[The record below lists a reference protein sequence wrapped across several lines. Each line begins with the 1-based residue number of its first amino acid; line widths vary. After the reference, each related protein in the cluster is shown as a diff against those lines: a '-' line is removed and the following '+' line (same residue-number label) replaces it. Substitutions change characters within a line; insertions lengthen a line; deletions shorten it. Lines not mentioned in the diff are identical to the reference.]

1 MTITFPF
8 FFSIFASDILPI
20 FIIAGVGFLLARYL
34 GASVTTLSRV
44 VFNALTPCLAF
55 SLLVTSR
62 MNGAQ
67 FGRMTVF
74 TVLVTGAIGL
84 AARVAVAPFR
94 LGRPEL
100 VGFLLVVMF
109 SNNGNYGL
117 PVVLFAFGQEALS
130 YAAVYFVV
138 SGVLVYTVGVVLAA
152 TGRRSL
158 FRAVTGLFRVPALYG
173 VLGAGV
179 VVGLH
184 LQVPVPLMR
193 PVQLLADATLPMMML
208 VLGMQL
214 ERATVPDRPAVVA
227 VAVALSLLVAPG
239 LALVLSW
246 ALGLTGAARQAAT
259 IEASMPA
266 AVITT
271 ILALEFDVAPNF
283 VTSVVFAST
292 ILSPFTLTALIA
304 YLQRP

>member
-1 MTITFPF
+1 VSLIFPLF
-8 FFSIFASDILPI
+8 LSIFASDILPI
-20 FIIAGVGFLLARYL
+20 FIVAGVGFLLARFL

-62 MNGAQ
+62 MTGAQ
-67 FGRMTVF
+67 IGQMTLF
-74 TVLVTGAIGL
+74 TVLVTLAIGL
-84 AARVAVAPFR
+84 VARVAIAPFR
-94 LGRPEL
+94 LPRPEM

-138 SGVLVYTVGVVLAA
+138 SGVLVYTVGVFLAA
-152 TGRRSL
+152 AGRRSL
-158 FRAVTGLFRVPALYG
+158 QRAVVGIFKVPAIYG
-173 VLGAGV
+173 VLGAGL

-184 LQVPVPLMR
+184 LQVPLPLMR
-193 PVQLLADATLPMMML
+193 PIQLLADATLPMMML

-214 ERATVPDRPAVVA
+214 ERATVPDRPALIALA
-227 VAVALSLLVAPG
+227 VGLSLLVAP
-239 LALVLSW
+239 VL
-246 ALGLTGAARQAAT
+246 ALGLSRALGLAGAARQAA
-259 IEASMPA
+259 IVEASMPA

-271 ILALEFDVAPNF
+271 ILALEFDVAPSF

-292 ILSPFTLTALIA
+292 VLSPFTLTALIA